1 MAMKYRYVSNGKYKT
16 RRRPGP
22 VDAIMMAHRAK
33 PNAFVAMWQQRV
45 DYFYARYTEAT
56 AEKK

>member
-22 VDAIMMAHRAK
+22 VDAIMMAHRVNPPKELLSSSA
-33 PNAFVAMWQQRV
+33 
-45 DYFYARYTEAT
+45 
-56 AEKK
+56 